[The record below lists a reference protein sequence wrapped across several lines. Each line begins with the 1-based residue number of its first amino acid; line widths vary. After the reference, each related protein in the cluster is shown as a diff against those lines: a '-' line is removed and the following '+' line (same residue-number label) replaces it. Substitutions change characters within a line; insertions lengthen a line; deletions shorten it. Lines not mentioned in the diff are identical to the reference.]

1 MPDLQLV
8 GVHDDGEHLVL
19 SDDDGRRYTIVVD
32 EALRAAVRRDRAHL
46 GQLQIQIG
54 GELRPREVQARIR
67 AGATAEQ
74 IAEASGWPLERIRRY
89 EGPVLAEREHV
100 SQIARDVVLRRRG
113 GDSPTLGAEVARRLT
128 GRGVDA
134 KAATWDSWRPD
145 QGPWTV
151 AVSFTAGGRDRQA
164 RWHLDMA
171 ARSVTPADDEAR
183 WLSEQVPEG
192 DGPLGTVRL
201 AAVPNGT
208 TAGLP
213 GSSVYDVEADGG
225 VHEPASDPLDLMTAM
240 RSRRRERDLH
250 RGRRPH
256 DSGTD
261 PADVPGALHPA
272 RRRRQGRPE
281 PLELDPTLL
290 GDPPAAHPATSELPP
305 SLLDEPP
312 TPALLDDDP
321 AGAELRHPARRWPL
335 ADQMDGPDGPL
346 EPSDDTRELSDD
358 APDGSRDLARDDMAQ
373 GEVALT
379 HTPADETDTAGAED
393 AESAQTQGP
402 ARHRAPARPKSRRPS
417 VPSWDDIMFGAKR
430 D

>member
-19 SDDDGRRYTIVVD
+19 SDDDGQRYTVVVD

-89 EGPVLAEREHV
+89 EGPVLAEREHIA
-100 SQIARDVVLRRRG
+100 QLARDVVLRRRG
-113 GDSPTLGAEVARRLT
+113 GDSPTLGAEVSRRLT
-128 GRGVDA
+128 ARGVDA
-134 KAATWDSWRPD
+134 EATTWDSWRPD

-164 RWHLDMA
+164 RWHLDVA

-201 AAVPNGT
+201 AAVPSGS

-225 VHEPASDPLDLMTAM
+225 VHEPTSDPLDLMTAM

-250 RGRRPH
+250 RTRRSH
-256 DSGTD
+256 DSGVD

-272 RRRRQGRPE
+272 RRRRQSRPE
-281 PLELDPTLL
+281 PLDLDPTLL
-290 GDPPAAHPATSELPP
+290 GDPPAAHPAASELPP
-305 SLLDEPP
+305 ALLEESPTPSLLDDEPGG
-312 TPALLDDDP
+312 D
-321 AGAELRHPARRWPL
+321 LRHPPRRWPL
-335 ADQMDGPDGPL
+335 ADQMAEPTGPL
-346 EPSDDTRELSDD
+346 ALAADTSGDSPAVTDDAAQDGVDLTDSTTDVSDLTDLTDLADAPPAGDDTVTGDD
-358 APDGSRDLARDDMAQ
+358 TESPQ
-373 GEVALT
+373 VPN
-379 HTPADETDTAGAED
+379 TP
-393 AESAQTQGP
+393 
-402 ARHRAPARPKSRRPS
+402 RHRAPARAKGRRP
-417 VPSWDDIMFGAKR
+417 
-430 D
+430 